1 MKSNRIVS
9 IAVMMLVL
17 AGLTSCKSSGMAMTS
32 HGQLFKI
39 NINAPD
45 RLANNGEGTVEIV
58 LSNRG
63 VTNVQNIIADVEI
76 PSEIGVVA
84 QTNGPGITASRS
96 KTGTPQN
103 PAIYHFTLDNLHPG
117 EDAHIRFKV
126 RGSFGAK
133 ASGQV
138 SVTAWQKDLPGEK
151 LFSKT
156 TIGREM

>member
-1 MKSNRIVS
+1 
-9 IAVMMLVL
+9 MMLVL

-45 RLANNGEGTVEIV
+45 RLPNNGEGTVEVV

-63 VTNVQNIIADVEI
+63 VTNLQNIIADVEI

-84 QTNGPGITASRS
+84 QTNGPGITASHVPASRS
-96 KTGTPQN
+96 PIGAPQN
-103 PAIYHFTLDNLHPG
+103 PTIYHFTVDNLHPG

-126 RGSFGAK
+126 RGGFGDRA
-133 ASGQV
+133 ASQI
-138 SVTAWQKDLPGEK
+138 SVTAWQKDLPGDK